1 MGLWKEFII
10 KCMEEEKNTQ
20 TKSGES
26 VRKTIL
32 AGVFVFAVAA
42 IVSGVNTTDQEV
54 VLYPVEVVSQ
64 TANVASAVKNK
75 STESSVLNSIDVR
88 RIPGEITTFLN
99 SDDFVEQGC
108 PNPYVT
114 YGGADS
120 NCEVHNYNCSTQIQG
135 GFTVLTPDD
144 YFACGGQEGVNM
156 SESVMSCLVNKCL
169 MPAGIDLDILDNLP
183 NTDIDMHI
191 GGSHPV
197 VLEIEQKLQAK
208 GFFTLTPDQTFG
220 YKTLDAIK
228 AFQTANRL
236 SATGILDSQTINLL
250 AR

>member
-1 MGLWKEFII
+1 
-10 KCMEEEKNTQ
+10 MENEKDTQ
-20 TKSGES
+20 IKSGES
-26 VRKTIL
+26 IRKTIL

-42 IVSGVNTTDQEV
+42 IVSGVNTAEQKV
-54 VLYPVEVVSQ
+54 ALYPVEVVSQ
-64 TANVASAVKNK
+64 PANVVSAVENM
-75 STESSVLNSIDVR
+75 STTISDLHSIDVR
-88 RIPGEITTFLN
+88 RIPGEITMFPN
-99 SDDFVEQGC
+99 SDDFVGQGC

-120 NCEVHNYNCSTQIQG
+120 NCAVHNYNCSTQTQG
-135 GFTVLTPDD
+135 GSTVLTPDD
-144 YFACGGQEGVNM
+144 YFACGGQEGVDM

-197 VLEIEQKLQAK
+197 VLDIEQKLQAK

-236 SATGILDSQTINLL
+236 PATGILDSQTINLL
-250 AR
+250 TR

>member
-1 MGLWKEFII
+1 
-10 KCMEEEKNTQ
+10 MEEEKNTQ

-26 VRKTIL
+26 VRKIIL
-32 AGVFVFAVAA
+32 GGVFVFAVAA
-42 IVSGVNTTDQEV
+42 VVSGTNNAQNEV

-64 TANVASAVKNK
+64 SANVASAVEDKFM
-75 STESSVLNSIDVR
+75 STELLVLNSIDVR
-88 RIPGEITTFLN
+88 RVPGEITMSLN
-99 SDDFVEQGC
+99 NDGVIERGC

-114 YGGADS
+114 YGGAS
-120 NCEVHNYNCSTQIQG
+120 GNCAVHNYNCSTQIQG
-135 GFTVLTPDD
+135 GSTVLTPDD
-144 YFACGGQEGVNM
+144 YFACGGQEGVDMTENIM
-156 SESVMSCLVNKCL
+156 GCLINKCL

-183 NTDIDMHI
+183 NIDIDMHM

-197 VLEIEQKLQAK
+197 VLEIEQKLQEK

-236 SATGILDSQTINLL
+236 PATGILDSQTINLL
-250 AR
+250 IR